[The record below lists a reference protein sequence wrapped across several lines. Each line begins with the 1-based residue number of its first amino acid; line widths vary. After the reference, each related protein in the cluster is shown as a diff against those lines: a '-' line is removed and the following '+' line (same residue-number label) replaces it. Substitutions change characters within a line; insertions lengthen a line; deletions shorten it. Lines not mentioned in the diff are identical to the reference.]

1 MLLSTTPTLE
11 GKKIHEYVGIVT
23 GVTYTLN
30 YASKGMSF
38 KDVFNTQ
45 KYYEN
50 YEKGL
55 GEAKENAFQKLRDN
69 AAQLGAH
76 AVVGISVDVEMMAT
90 NGYTMVSVVGTAVKF
105 E

>member
-1 MLLSTTPTLE
+1 MILSTTPSIE
-11 GKKIHEYVGIVT
+11 GKTITAYTGIVT

-30 YASKGMSF
+30 YASKGLSF

-55 GEAKENAFQKLRDN
+55 GEAKESAFQKLRDN
-69 AAQLGAH
+69 AKKLGAN
-76 AVVGISVDVEMMAT
+76 AVVGISVDVEMMST
-90 NGYTMVSVVGTAVKF
+90 NGYTMVSVVGTAVKL